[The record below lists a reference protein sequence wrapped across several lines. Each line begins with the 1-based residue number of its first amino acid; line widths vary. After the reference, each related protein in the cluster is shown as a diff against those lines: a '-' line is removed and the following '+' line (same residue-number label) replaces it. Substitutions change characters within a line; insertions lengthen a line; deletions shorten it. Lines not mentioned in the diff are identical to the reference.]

1 MSGTLTLTVG
11 GESVT
16 LSAAK
21 AMYWPGGGALFI
33 ADPHWG
39 KAHSFRAAGIGVPTA
54 SLARDLA
61 RLSAELRRTESRRL
75 VILGD
80 LFHDRDSKAAEVIDA
95 VAAWRDDF
103 ADLDIVLV
111 RGNHDRRAGDPPPE
125 WRFRVESEP
134 VPMPPFALRH
144 YPDPTPGLYTLCG
157 HVHPGVTLAGA
168 GRQRLRLPC
177 FHFGPDVGV
186 LPAFGGFTGTANI
199 RATPGD
205 RVVVVANDELVALG

>member
-1 MSGTLTLTVG
+1 MTLTLA
-11 GESVT
+11 GELVT

-21 AMYWPGGGALFI
+21 TLHWGETLFV

-39 KAHSFRAAGIGVPTA
+39 KAHSFRAAGVGVPTA
-54 SLARDLA
+54 SLGVDLT
-61 RLSAELRRTESRRL
+61 RLTVELQRTASTRL

-80 LFHDRDSKAAEVIDA
+80 LFHDRDSKALEVFDT
-95 VAAWRDDF
+95 VAAWRHSF
-103 ADLDIVLV
+103 AELDILLV
-111 RGNHDRRAGDPPPE
+111 RGNHDRRAGDPPPA

-134 VPMPPFALRH
+134 VKLGPFALRH

-157 HVHPGVTLAGA
+157 HIHPGVTLIGS

-177 FHFGPDVGV
+177 FHFSEQVGT

-199 RATPGD
+199 QPAPGD
-205 RVVVVANDELVALG
+205 RVVVIAEDELVALS